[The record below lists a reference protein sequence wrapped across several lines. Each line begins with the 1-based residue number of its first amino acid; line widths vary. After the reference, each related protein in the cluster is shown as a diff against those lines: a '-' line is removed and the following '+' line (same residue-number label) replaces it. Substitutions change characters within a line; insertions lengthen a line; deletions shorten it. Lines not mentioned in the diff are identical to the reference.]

1 MENELPTPDPVYD
14 PGFRYQRKNTSL
26 LRSPVQSRS
35 ASEIS
40 LCTLGAVNFG
50 NIQSPKDFEKPCRQ
64 IVRALDSVLTYQDYP
79 VDAAKI
85 STLNRRPLGIG
96 VTNLA
101 YWMAKKGMTYS
112 DPDLDVIQEYTEAW
126 SYHLIDASCDLAAEL
141 GPCPL
146 FRDTKYS
153 QGIVPIDTYKRD
165 VDELVSHRERVDWDA
180 LREKLMKHGI
190 RNSTLMAI
198 MPVETSSMV
207 SNSTNGIEP
216 PRSAVSMKQ
225 SKDGVMKMVVP
236 GYPRLKNKYEYLWD
250 QKSPKGYL
258 SLVAVMQK
266 YVDMAISTNTSYNP
280 ENYPDGQIPMSE
292 LITDMATAYKYGS
305 KTLYYFQTN
314 DGSFDIGDKEDL
326 PEEGEACI
334 IDDDPDCEVCKL

>member
-1 MENELPTPDPVYD
+1 MENEQLPPPDPVYD
-14 PGFRYQRKNTSL
+14 PGFRYRRNNTSPI
-26 LRSPVQSRS
+26 RSAVQSRS
-35 ASEIS
+35 AGEIS

-96 VTNLA
+96 ITNFA

-112 DPDLDVIQEYTEAW
+112 EPDLATVQEYVEAW

-146 FRDTKYS
+146 FGDTKYS
-153 QGIVPIDTYKRD
+153 RGVVPIDTYKRD
-165 VDELVSHRERVDWDA
+165 VDELVAHEEHVDWDG
-180 LREKLMKHGI
+180 LRDRLRTHGI

-236 GYPRLKNKYEYLWD
+236 GYPKLKNKYEYLWD
-250 QKSPKGYL
+250 QASPKGYM
-258 SLVAVMQK
+258 SIVAVMQK
-266 YVDMAISTNTSYNP
+266 YVDQAISANTSYNP

-292 LITDMATAYKYGS
+292 LITDMALFYKNGV
-305 KTLYYFQTN
+305 KTLYYHQTN
-314 DGSFDIGDKEDL
+314 DGSIDIADV
-326 PEEGEACI
+326 PEKDGEGEFC
-334 IDDDPDCEVCKL
+334 DLTDPDCDSCVL